1 MAENTLTEQQKKWM
15 ASVRASL
22 ESVTGRALA
31 DWITLADQCPE
42 TKPKARQKWFKD
54 HHGLGQNYF
63 MLVERERGLAAGAD
77 PRNPVEA
84 EAALWSDPGS
94 AAIFHAVKVA
104 VGDLPDLITGQRK
117 TYTTWSRSFAFACA
131 RPVKGGS
138 VRLGLAVEPGANAR
152 LQAAAK
158 EGWSERLKATLV
170 LTAPGEVD
178 TEVATL
184 LRAAW
189 ARS

>member
-1 MAENTLTEQQKKWM
+1 M
-15 ASVRASL
+15 ASEIKLPSLGDNVASGD
-22 ESVTGRALA
+22 VI
-31 DWITLADQCPE
+31 D
-42 TKPKARQKWFKD
+42 
-54 HHGLGQNYF
+54 
-63 MLVERERGLAAGAD
+63 
-77 PRNPVEA
+77 
-84 EAALWSDPGS
+84 
-94 AAIFHAVKVA
+94 VKVA